1 MTTNMMLWL
10 IDSHYTKLN
19 CAVVLHLNTFC
30 LDVDVIDK
38 HYCMFYLPS
47 PLLCSRGG
55 LFGKRV
61 DNVHNRNALNLN
73 PLVTSDTL
81 NNTNSNAGV
90 PLWNKDS
97 DREAYLAAQNGVAKT
112 GHLYRAY
119 DEKVVLVTGQTAED
133 DFNEVV
139 PEHVFTERVNEAISN
154 IPELAALNPVVVSGY
169 NNQSDKGALVQFN
182 HAVKTGGNV
191 TLYIWFTVWGEV
203 LVVGESKDSVNRIRK
218 YLLDDMGKRGKNVV
232 NAFKYFGSLNVF
244 VVALVL
250 PTNDD
255 GVRLRCE
262 TGLIA
267 YLKPSCNVI
276 LAIKPATHRSVPQ
289 PSGIKCFFVDK
300 DGVIVFACDSMQEA
314 ADVLG
319 LDRDTIKRNLNQ
331 PHPLFNV
338 VYVKNDDTVTQ
349 DKLEA
354 AKLMSKEI
362 FANWF
367 KNHPDKYLNNMSAI
381 ANKQKRGH
389 RIRAFDTL
397 TNTEVGVFLSKR
409 EASTYL
415 KVDSKK
421 LDKYIRSAD
430 LLNGRYLITDV
441 TQEP

>member
-1 MTTNMMLWL
+1 MNTN
-10 IDSHYTKLN
+10 I
-19 CAVVLHLNTFC
+19 
-30 LDVDVIDK
+30 
-38 HYCMFYLPS
+38 
-47 PLLCSRGG
+47 
-55 LFGKRV
+55 
-61 DNVHNRNALNLN
+61 NRNLLNSN
-73 PLVTSDTL
+73 PLATSDTFDTP
-81 NNTNSNAGV
+81 NGGVGV
-90 PLWNKDS
+90 PLWKKDS
-97 DREAYLAAQNGVAKT
+97 DKEASLAAQNGVAKT

-119 DEKVVLVTGQTAED
+119 DEKVVLVTGKTAGD
-133 DFNEVV
+133 DFYEIV
-139 PEHVFTERVNEAISN
+139 PELVFIESVKDAISN

-182 HAVKTGGNV
+182 QAVKTGGNV
-191 TLYIWFTVWGEV
+191 TLYVWFTVWGEV

-218 YLLDDMGKRGKNVV
+218 YLLDDMGKRGKNVI
-232 NAFKYFGSLNVF
+232 NAFKYFGSHNVF

-255 GVRLRCE
+255 SVRLRCE

-267 YLKPSCNVI
+267 NLKPSCNVI
-276 LAIKPATHRSVPQ
+276 LAIKPATHRSAPQ

-314 ADVLG
+314 ANVLG
-319 LDRDTIKRNLNQ
+319 LDRDTIKRNINQ
-331 PHPLFNV
+331 PNPLFNV
-338 VYVKNDDTVTQ
+338 VYVKNVDTVTKDQ
-349 DKLEA
+349 LAA
-354 AKLMSKEI
+354 AKLMSKES

-367 KNHPDKYLNNMSAI
+367 NNHPNKYLNNMSAI
-381 ANKQKRGH
+381 SNKAKRGH
-389 RIRAFDTL
+389 RILVFDTL

-441 TQEP
+441 TKEP